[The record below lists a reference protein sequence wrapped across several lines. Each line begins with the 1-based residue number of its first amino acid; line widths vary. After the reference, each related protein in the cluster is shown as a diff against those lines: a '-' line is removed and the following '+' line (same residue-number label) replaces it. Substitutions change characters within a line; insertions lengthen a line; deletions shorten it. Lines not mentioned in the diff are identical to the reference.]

1 MEETSCL
8 LAKRIEKNQREG
20 CGKGLVPQTGRQMRR
35 WEQQMRDVVIREH
48 DSGGIITDT
57 G

>member
-8 LAKRIEKNQREG
+8 FAKRIEKNQREG